1 MDNSNGD
8 KTRSENIRRVQ
19 ELTGEQAPLIDFT
32 FSNISN
38 LQKAMLDATPDCIK
52 LLGADG
58 NLAMMNRTGC
68 IALNVDKHGPFAM
81 PWIPLLPEDIQ
92 AAGRAALARAAAGQN
107 ARFPGRS
114 ETDAGTLF
122 WDNLLTPMIGA
133 DGEVH
138 QILCVSRDVT
148 SQTVLERELEDAV
161 AREHLLAREMHHRI
175 KNLFSLVA
183 GLVFI
188 ADRETGG
195 DGSSALALNL
205 HEKLRALSRA
215 SDVAFVGAESL
226 PAGQP
231 VDLGNLVRALLA
243 PYGERCEIVEQAA
256 TVPPSVVT
264 TLALVFHEYATNSIK
279 YGALGTAGGRVTVRW
294 TESDGVLTFTWIET
308 GAAIEVPDEDRQ
320 GFGTQMVER
329 MVRAAGGRIS
339 RLWRPEGLIADLYL
353 PLRH

>member
-68 IALNVDKHGPFAM
+68 IALNVDEHGPFGM

-279 YGALGTAGGRVTVRW
+279 YGALGAPGGWVELRW
-294 TESDGVLTFTWIET
+294 GEPSDGLLTMHWREQGGPPVATPQRRGMGSRILSMRSP
-308 GAAIEVPDEDRQ
+308 AATFAVAYPPDGVCCELELK
-320 GFGTQMVER
+320 VA
-329 MVRAAGGRIS
+329 V
-339 RLWRPEGLIADLYL
+339 
-353 PLRH
+353 